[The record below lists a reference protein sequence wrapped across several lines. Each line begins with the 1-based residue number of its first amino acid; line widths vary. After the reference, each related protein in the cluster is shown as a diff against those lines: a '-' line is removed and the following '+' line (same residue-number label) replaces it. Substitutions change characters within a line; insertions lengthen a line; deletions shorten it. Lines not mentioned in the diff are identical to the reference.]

1 MTTNKMFSCSVGIFG
16 EIKIWAVMEYVK
28 DLEQKK
34 FPLFPLDTHR
44 DTKDAAFARFLY
56 YGTVVHIAPA
66 AVISWEPDHFVD

>member
-1 MTTNKMFSCSVGIFG
+1 
-16 EIKIWAVMEYVK
+16 MEYVK

-66 AVISWEPDHFVD
+66 AVIS